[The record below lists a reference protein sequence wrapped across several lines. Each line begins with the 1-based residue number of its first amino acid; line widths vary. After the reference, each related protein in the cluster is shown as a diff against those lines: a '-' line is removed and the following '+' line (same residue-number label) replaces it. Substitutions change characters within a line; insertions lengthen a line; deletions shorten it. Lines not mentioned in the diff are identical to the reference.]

1 MASSSSPSSSHST
14 ASSHSPTVAIIAIDA
29 SKQSADTFQ
38 YYFDHIYK
46 KEHSVI
52 LLHVIELP
60 DMSHARQANL
70 TPSALYEL
78 WTEENA
84 KSKELET
91 GYLKILAN
99 NGIKDAVFRTSNGL
113 KPGEVIVGVATE
125 EKASMIVMG
134 TRGMG
139 LIRRTILGSAS
150 DYVVHHAPCSVV
162 VCRCPEDHAK
172 HHQEHRASEQ
182 GLIVNASMP
191 AC

>member
-1 MASSSSPSSSHST
+1 MASGSCSSSAHCQI
-14 ASSHSPTVAIIAIDA
+14 VVIVAIDA
-29 SKQSADTFQ
+29 SKQSVESLQ
-38 YYFDHIYK
+38 YYFNHVYK
-46 KEHSVI
+46 KEHNVI

-60 DMSHARQANL
+60 DMSHARQAHL
-70 TPSALYEL
+70 TPSALYEM

-84 KSKELET
+84 KAKDLEAS
-91 GYLKILAN
+91 YMKILAD
-99 NGIKDAVFRTSNGL
+99 NGITDAVFRTSNGL

-162 VCRCPEDHAK
+162 VCRRPEDHAK
-172 HHQEHRASEQ
+172 HHHHREHGTSEQ
-182 GLIVNASMP
+182 GLPSSVPGS
-191 AC
+191 C